1 MSSFDKI
8 NVNGISKYFDHTI
21 LKSDATISDIDNI
34 VNEAIQYRFKSVCVN
49 SYYVKH
55 CYNRLKDSD
64 VLVCAVV
71 GFPLGTCSTQSK
83 VFEACTAIDDGAAEI
98 DMVINVGLLKS
109 GKITEVKN
117 DLEAVINA
125 CHSKQAICKVILETC
140 LLSPDE
146 IKSASD
152 LSLLAGADYIKT
164 STGFNT
170 SGASTD
176 AVALMVKL
184 AHDVNKRV
192 KASGGIRDGI
202 TAMKYIELGAD
213 RLGTSATV
221 KIYNDIIN
229 MYNSDTSATDDV
241 ITKQSDGY

>member
-8 NVNGISKYFDHTI
+8 NVSGISKYFDHTI
-21 LKSDATISDIDNI
+21 LKSDATINDIDNI
-34 VNEAIQYRFKSVCVN
+34 INEAIKYQFKSVCVN

-55 CYNRLKDSD
+55 CYNRLKDTD

-71 GFPLGTCSTQSK
+71 GFPLGSCSTQSK
-83 VFEACTAIDDGAAEI
+83 VFEAITAIDDGGKEI

-109 GKITEVKN
+109 GKITEVKD

-125 CHSKQAICKVILETC
+125 CHLKQCICKVILETC

-152 LSLLAGADYIKT
+152 LSLSAGADYIKT

-170 SGASTD
+170 SGATPE
-176 AVALMVKL
+176 AVTLMVKL
-184 AHDVNKRV
+184 AHDVNKKV

-202 TAMKYIELGAD
+202 TAMKYIKLGAD

-221 KIYNDIIN
+221 KIYNDILAMN
-229 MYNSDTSATDDV
+229 NSDNSTIDDV
-241 ITKQSDGY
+241 ITKQGDGY